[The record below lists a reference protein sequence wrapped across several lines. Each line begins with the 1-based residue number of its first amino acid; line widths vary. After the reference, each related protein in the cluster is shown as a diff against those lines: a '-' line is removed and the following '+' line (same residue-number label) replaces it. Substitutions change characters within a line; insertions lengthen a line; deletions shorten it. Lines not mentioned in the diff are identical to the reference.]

1 MRMFETIKK
10 QPEKWIYRLLLAGF
24 LASMLPIWYLSRYAV
39 PACDDFT
46 YGVTT
51 YQAWHCLLYT
61 SDAADVSGM
70 AGDAFGRGGAAG
82 GAGNDG

>member
-1 MRMFETIKK
+1 MFETIKK
-10 QPEKWIYRLLLAGF
+10 QPEKWIYRLLLTGF

-51 YQAWHCLLYT
+51 YQAWQSTHSVTAVILRQRNGL
-61 SDAADVSGM
+61 
-70 AGDAFGRGGAAG
+70 
-82 GAGNDG
+82 